1 MAIKYRSLEYTSKML
16 ETFFKN
22 TLGDEV
28 TTQEIYRAWGRPT
41 DDEKQNKAW
50 LSSSMLHL
58 KHHELI
64 SPLYERRNSRQT
76 LVGLKLTDK
85 GKAIL
90 GKDRE
95 SGASSTTTSTPTS
108 TIQTL
113 NYDSMMGLVARF
125 QRENPQYKVRF
136 TIELKEEGSE
146 EK

>member
-1 MAIKYRSLEYTSKML
+1 ML

-58 KHHELI
+58 KHHELVT
-64 SPLYERRNSRQT
+64 PLYERRDSNGKGYRQT

-90 GKDRE
+90 GKNRE
-95 SGASSTTTSTPTS
+95 NEATTPTTTSTPTS
-108 TIQTL
+108 TVQTL
-113 NYDSMMGLVARF
+113 NYDSMMSLVARF

-136 TIELKEEGSE
+136 TIELKEDGIPELS
-146 EK
+146 